1 MLETQPDDAKIEC
14 LVTHVKYFDW
24 KLGDDSFLHSVT
36 MVKLC
41 DEVMKLMVHQNL
53 MKPIIVDVSNYT
65 MNLMADHKVVNTKET
80 SIDEYESKIGDLF
93 NSYKD
98 NIDYFAIPFE
108 TDKYWSRSKQDKF
121 ALIIH
126 QSKQKARSEFHKVQN
141 NWEISG
147 YMKHM
152 DEELLKA
159 MKKQFN
165 RTYNNK

>member
-1 MLETQPDDAKIEC
+1 MLETQPNDVKIDC
-14 LVTHVKYFDW
+14 VLTHVKYFDW
-24 KLGDDSFLHSVT
+24 KLSDGSFLYSTT

-41 DEVMKLMVHQNL
+41 DEVMKIMVYQNL

-65 MNLMADHKVVNTKET
+65 MNLMAEHKAVKTKET
-80 SIDEYESKIGDLF
+80 SIDKYESKIGASF

-98 NIDYFAIPFE
+98 NEDYFAIPFE
-108 TDKYWSRSKQDKF
+108 TDNYWSCSKQDKF

-126 QSKQKARSEFHKVQN
+126 QSKQKARSKFHKVQN